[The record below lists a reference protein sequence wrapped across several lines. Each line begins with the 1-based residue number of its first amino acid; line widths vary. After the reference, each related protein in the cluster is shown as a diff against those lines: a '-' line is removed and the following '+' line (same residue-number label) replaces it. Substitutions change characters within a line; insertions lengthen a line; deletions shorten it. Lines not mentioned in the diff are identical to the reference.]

1 MSQSPDSCSAPAA
14 TVRDAPDVTR
24 RDATIR
30 DDASVPRTLMQLPAT
45 LAARYRI
52 VQPMPAAGGEADLL
66 LVEALA
72 DGQRYVIKIY
82 RYGIVVKP
90 EVLAKISAVAP
101 EQVIRLMEY
110 GQADGH
116 GYEVLEYVPDGSL
129 RPWLTAGPLAEE
141 QIRAL
146 VRELSAALAM
156 LHQHELLHRDIKP
169 ENVLIRQWE
178 PLRIALTDFGIAS
191 VTEATQHFTTTARTL
206 RYAAPEAATGVIGI
220 AADYWSLGMVVLEA
234 VSGRHPFAGLSE
246 AVLSY
251 QLVTQPV
258 DCSEVAEPWRTLCR
272 GLLLRDPKQRWGRAE
287 IERWLTGDVSLR
299 LPKVERPTHEARAS
313 RPYRLGGEECWTARE
328 LALQIA
334 RHWEAAGKDLRR
346 GLISDWLRNDWG
358 DQDLTRAV
366 LDVLDAKNRSAD
378 EQLLWVLLKL
388 APDLPPVW
396 KQWSLAKEDLIAA
409 AHAANRGDAASQ
421 RLLWELSQ
429 GPVDVM
435 GIYAAADS
443 AECRRIQGAWQR
455 MITEY
460 EKTWQ
465 TALAYGVPEKLKP
478 ELAVV
483 MPGLLLAAMSPAELR
498 AEVKTLAEK
507 LIHRPTWLADLLKLS
522 LSGGAALALRI
533 VMQWLPIATEI
544 RQCITPQLQAL
555 LKEFTVLH
563 HSPDFNKDFGEL
575 EKNIRE
581 GTYASPQAVEHT
593 IDEVRQKAMASA
605 EALKRYYA
613 LCEKTPK
620 NSVAYQILQEW
631 QSRLIKPSY
640 NDIKLLQKDLI
651 CSHHWQIIVKSWQQP
666 DQAIK
671 WECKR
676 TQFGISRY
684 HLSETARTMAFS
696 PDGRLLASASGSHLK
711 LWRVKDQQSSEL
723 RLINNNYVGSVAFSP
738 DGQFLASCGDVVRLW
753 RVEDRRCVAT
763 LYSPRSKYSTVSA
776 VAFSPDGRL
785 LASCDSDT
793 VRLWRMQDQQCVATL
808 QGHNTVSAVAFS
820 PDGRLL
826 ASGGGL
832 LSDMNAIVQLWQV
845 DNGQCMATLKGHT
858 DNINAVA
865 FSPDGQ
871 LLAGACG
878 SGLLCNYS
886 DAVVRLWRI
895 ENGQCIA
902 TLRGHTADI
911 YPVVFSPDGQLL
923 ASGSYDKTVR
933 LWGVKN
939 LQCVATLQ
947 GHTEDVS
954 TVVFSPDGRL
964 LASGGEECFL
974 WNPYQTAT
982 VEMSLGELIAWEKKY
997 AGQYSEIRLVE

>member
-1 MSQSPDSCSAPAA
+1 MSQPPDSRSAPAA
-14 TVRDAPDVTR
+14 TVRDIPDATR
-24 RDATIR
+24 RDVLDATIR
-30 DDASVPRTLMQLPAT
+30 DDASLPRTLMQLPAT

-52 VQPMPAAGGEADLL
+52 VQPLPAAGGEADLL
-66 LVEALA
+66 LVAAVA

-90 EVLAKISAVAP
+90 EVLAKISAAAP
-101 EQVIRLMEY
+101 EQVIRLIDY

-129 RPWLTAGPLAEE
+129 RQRLTAGPLAEG

-146 VRELSAALAM
+146 VRELSAALAV
-156 LHQHELLHRDIKP
+156 LHQHDILHRDIKP

-191 VTEATQHFTTTARTL
+191 VAEATQHFTTTARTL
-206 RYAAPEAATGVIGI
+206 RYAAPEAATGVIGM
-220 AADYWSLGMVVLEA
+220 AADYWSLGMVMLEA

-258 DCSEVAEPWRTLCR
+258 DCSGVAEPWRTLCR

-287 IERWLTGDVSLR
+287 IERWLAGDESLR
-299 LPKVERPTHEARAS
+299 LPVDAGLSDAEAS
-313 RPYRLGGEECWTARE
+313 RARRFYRLGGVECWTARK
-328 LALQIA
+328 LATQMA
-334 RHWEAAGKDLRR
+334 KQWDTASKDLGR
-346 GLISDWLRNDWG
+346 GFITDWLRNDWG

-366 LDVLDAKNRSAD
+366 LDVLDAKNVRAD
-378 EQLLWVLLKL
+378 EQLLRVLLKL

-435 GIYAAADS
+435 GIYAAADY

-455 MITEY
+455 TITEY

-483 MPGLLLAAMSPAELR
+483 MPGLLLAAMSPAEIR
-498 AEVKTLAEK
+498 AEVKTLAEQ
-507 LIHRPTWLADLLKLS
+507 LIHCPTWLADLLKLP

-533 VMQWLPIATEI
+533 VMQWLPIAAEI

-563 HSPDFNKDFGEL
+563 HSPDFNQDLDDF

-581 GTYASPQAVEHT
+581 GGYGNTQAVEQALSALR
-593 IDEVRQKAMASA
+593 ERASA
-605 EALKRYYA
+605 LAEVLKQYYA
-613 LCEKTPK
+613 LWEQTPANSAVYPILQRWQARLAAPRYEDTLLLREDLVRPYRWRIVAESWEQPEAAVSWECEKVKLHDSKTL
-620 NSVAYQILQEW
+620 SV
-631 QSRLIKPSY
+631 
-640 NDIKLLQKDLI
+640 
-651 CSHHWQIIVKSWQQP
+651 
-666 DQAIK
+666 
-671 WECKR
+671 
-676 TQFGISRY
+676 
-684 HLSETARTMAFS
+684 AFS
-696 PDGRLLASASGSHLK
+696 PDGRLLASAC
-711 LWRVKDQQSSEL
+711 
-723 RLINNNYVGSVAFSP
+723 
-738 DGQFLASCGDVVRLW
+738 DGYSDKTVRLW
-753 RVEDRRCVAT
+753 QVEDRQCVAT
-763 LYSPRSKYSTVSA
+763 LQGHTNNVTA

-785 LASCDSDT
+785 LASGIWDL
-793 VRLWRMQDQQCVATL
+793 RLWRVKDRQCVATL
-808 QGHNTVSAVAFS
+808 QGHTRGVSAVVFSPDGRLLASGSYDETVRLWRVEDRQCVATLQGHTTLVTAVAFSPDGRLLASGSWDKTVRLWRVEDRQCVATLQGHTSSVNAVAFSPDGRLLASGSRDYTVRLWRVEEPQQYVATLQGHTSSVTAVAFS

-826 ASGGGL
+826 ASGG
-832 LSDMNAIVQLWQV
+832 D
-845 DNGQCMATLKGHT
+845 
-858 DNINAVA
+858 
-865 FSPDGQ
+865 
-871 LLAGACG
+871 
-878 SGLLCNYS
+878 
-886 DAVVRLWRI
+886 
-895 ENGQCIA
+895 E
-902 TLRGHTADI
+902 
-911 YPVVFSPDGQLL
+911 
-923 ASGSYDKTVR
+923 DKTVR
-933 LWGVKN
+933 LWQVEDQ
-939 LQCVATLQ
+939 QCVATLQ
-947 GHTEDVS
+947 GNKVMA
-954 TVVFSPDGRL
+954 VAFNPDGRL
-964 LASGGEECFL
+964 LASGSDNGLYL
-974 WNPYQTAT
+974 WNPRQTAT